1 LWKNGNSA
9 REGMAV
15 ATKVEKSE
23 QQPART
29 DTRSELIA
37 ATSALMIERDS
48 VDVSLSDIAGRACSN
63 VALVKYYFGNKD
75 GLLVALL
82 ERDVLGAIAALGRLM
97 ATDAPALLK
106 MQHHISGLLRT
117 YHRYP
122 YLNRLVRSV
131 IRDSSPER
139 AKDLAQRLVGPI
151 CKSYEGLIDQGVREG
166 TFRKV
171 DPMLLYFSMVGACDQ
186 LFSGQG
192 VLKALFDVP
201 NIDDDLRRRFV
212 DHTVA
217 LLTQGVIAPSSTPP
231 ATSLH
236 YLLQ

>member
-1 LWKNGNSA
+1 
-9 REGMAV
+9 MAV
-15 ATKVEKSE
+15 TTKVEKSV
-23 QQPART
+23 QPPAKT
-29 DTRSELIA
+29 DTRSELLA

-48 VDVSLSDIAGRACSN
+48 VDISLSEIAARSGSN

-82 ERDVLGAIAALGRLM
+82 ERDVLGETSALVRLM

-106 MQHHISGLLRT
+106 MQRHVSGLLRT

-151 CKSYEGLIDQGVREG
+151 CKFYEALVDQGVREG
-166 TFRKV
+166 TFRNV
-171 DPMLLYFSMVGACDQ
+171 DPMMLYFSMVGACDQ

-192 VLKALFDVP
+192 VLKALFNVS
-201 NIDDDLRRRFV
+201 NIDDGLRRRFV

-231 ATSLH
+231 ATG
-236 YLLQ
+236 